1 MSLLL
6 GIDLETTGLAPAS
19 DLIVEIGAAFFDTDR
34 ETAIEAGGFLV
45 RLPEGVALDPR
56 ITKLTGITPADL
68 DEWGGDLP
76 DTLLR
81 IGTMC
86 QKHGVSYLVGHNG
99 RAFDR
104 AFLRAA
110 VARLSASRPEIDHLL
125 ALPWLDTQED
135 LPFPE
140 EMKTRKLSH
149 LAAEHGF
156 LNPFPHRAL
165 FDVMTSLR
173 LLSCYPLEE
182 VIRRAEADVVTVIA
196 LVPFDRRQEA
206 KDAGFFW
213 DAPAKQWTKRVK
225 AFEVGDL
232 DFLPFKTR
240 EVGRERP

>member
-1 MSLLL
+1 MRIL
-6 GIDLETTGLAPAS
+6 GIDLETSGLSPAS
-19 DLIVEIGAAFFDTDR
+19 DFIVEIGAAFWDTER
-34 ETAIEAGGFLV
+34 ETAIEAGGFLI
-45 RLPEGVALDPR
+45 RLPGGVALDPR

-68 DEWGGDLP
+68 EEWGGDLP

-81 IGTMC
+81 IGAMC
-86 QKHGVSYLVGHNG
+86 QKHGVSYITAHNG

-104 AFLRAA
+104 EFLRAA
-110 VARLSASRPEIDHLL
+110 VARLAASRPEIDNLL
-125 ALPWLDTQED
+125 SLPWLDTQED

-156 LNPFPHRAL
+156 LNPFSHRAL

-182 VIRRAEADVVTVIA
+182 VIRRAQADVVTVIA

-213 DAPAKQWTKRVK
+213 DAQAKQWTKRVK
-225 AFEVGDL
+225 DFEVGDL
-232 DFLPFKTR
+232 DFLPFKVR
-240 EVGRERP
+240 EIGRERP

>member
-1 MSLLL
+1 M
-6 GIDLETTGLAPAS
+6 DLETTGLSPAS
-19 DLIVEIGAAFFDTDR
+19 DLIIEIGGVFWDTDR

-68 DEWGGDLP
+68 EEWGGDLP

-81 IGTMC
+81 IGAMC

-110 VARLSASRPEIDHLL
+110 VARLAASRPEIDHLL
-125 ALPWLDTQED
+125 TLPWLDTMED

-182 VIRRAEADVVTVIA
+182 VIRRAAAPIVTVVA
-196 LVPFDRRQEA
+196 LVPFDRKQEA

-213 DAPAKQWTKRVK
+213 DAPSKFWTKRIRD
-225 AFEVGDL
+225 FEEADL
-232 DFLPFKTR
+232 ALLPFPTR
-240 EVGRERP
+240 VVSREAP